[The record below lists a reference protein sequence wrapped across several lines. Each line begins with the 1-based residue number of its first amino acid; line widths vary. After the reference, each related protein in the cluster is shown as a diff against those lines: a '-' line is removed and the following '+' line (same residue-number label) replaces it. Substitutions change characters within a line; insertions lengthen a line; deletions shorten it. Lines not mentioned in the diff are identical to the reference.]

1 MIASIFALTLSPSG
15 SHAKMPGA
23 CAADVAG
30 AHEQPVARDLGVGRV
45 FAERAEEEVRET
57 GDHEGQV

>member
-1 MIASIFALTLSPSG
+1 MMPSIFALTFSPSG
-15 SHAKMPGA
+15 SQVKMPGA
-23 CAADVAG
+23 GAADVAG
-30 AHEQPVARDLGVGRV
+30 AHEQAMARDLGVGRV